1 MRTTKG
7 IRGAITVDE
16 NSLKSI
22 KNATLELF
30 QELIKQNNLE
40 EKFVSHVIFTAT
52 KDLTAVYP
60 AKFIRQDIGW
70 NNTAFMCMQEMNVE
84 NSLEK
89 CIRVLI
95 VYNCDENFEPEYI
108 YLKDAVNL
116 RTI

>member
-84 NSLEK
+84 IDESSVWTLTSDSYISSLTASSSS
-89 CIRVLI
+89 
-95 VYNCDENFEPEYI
+95 NTPEY
-108 YLKDAVNL
+108 
-116 RTI
+116 